1 MVNFVLDLKCIIL
14 KYMLETI
21 DYNKVY
27 PVISRLTFSDRSQL

>member
-1 MVNFVLDLKCIIL
+1 
-14 KYMLETI
+14 MLETI